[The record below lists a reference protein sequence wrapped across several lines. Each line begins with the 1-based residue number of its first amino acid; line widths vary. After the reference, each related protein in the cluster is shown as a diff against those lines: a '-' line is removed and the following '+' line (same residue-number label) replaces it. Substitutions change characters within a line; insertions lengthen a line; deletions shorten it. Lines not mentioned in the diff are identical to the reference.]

1 MKPFKTK
8 SLTKILSDEE
18 LSRGCYSNVFLSFER
33 AIEAENIKNVVGYT
47 VTEQGIVIHLEN

>member
-8 SLTKILSDEE
+8 SLTKILSDEQ
-18 LSRGCYSNVFLSFER
+18 LRRGCYSNVFLSFER
-33 AIEAENIKNVVGYT
+33 AIGAENIKNVVGYT